1 MTGTTEEKA
10 MLRGATYRQRV
21 NTDLTRVLQ
30 RAHSNLQNHCG
41 RDSFLP
47 TELVQGGYIPT
58 YRTNTEGMFL
68 PTEPLQRAYSFLQDH
83 YRGHIPTYR
92 TIAKRHIPTY
102 KTMREV
108 HIGDF
113 SIDL

>member
-1 MTGTTEEKA
+1 

-58 YRTNTEGMFL
+58 YRTITEGMFP
-68 PTEPLQRAYSFLQDH
+68 PTEPLQRAYSFLQNH
-83 YRGHIPTYR
+83 C
-92 TIAKRHIPTY
+92 KRHIPTY